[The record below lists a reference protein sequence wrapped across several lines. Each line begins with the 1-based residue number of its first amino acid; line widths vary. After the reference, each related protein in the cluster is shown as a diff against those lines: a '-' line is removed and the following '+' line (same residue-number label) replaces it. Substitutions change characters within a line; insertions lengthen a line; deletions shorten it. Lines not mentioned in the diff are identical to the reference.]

1 MKSFALA
8 LTATLVLSTA
18 AWAQSAAPAQDETGG
33 GGGGGGGKMKE
44 MVKACRQEA
53 KASGVKAGHDLN
65 QAIADCVV
73 KQKPQAATRMQCRV
87 EGLDKG
93 LKPGDELKSFIKD
106 CVKQKRGA

>member
-18 AWAQSAAPAQDETGG
+18 ALAQAATSGEDGAGAA
-33 GGGGGGGKMKE
+33 GGGGKMKE

-73 KQKPQAATRMQCRV
+73 KQKPQAAARMQCRV

-106 CVKQKRGA
+106 CVKQKHGA